1 MSIGHSKLWQWAS
14 ECICYKGKNFNTEHI
29 KYLAVVGRITF
40 IINFLWAE
48 TITGALMDYFCT
60 NFTIL
65 LKYDTIVLYEDIK
78 NVQPQSQH
86 HMIFVPTI
94 FIIV

>member
-1 MSIGHSKLWQWAS
+1 
-14 ECICYKGKNFNTEHI
+14 
-29 KYLAVVGRITF
+29 
-40 IINFLWAE
+40 
-48 TITGALMDYFCT
+48 MDYFCT